1 MDYPMIFPHS
11 KWQDFWDCLLVSIQR
26 MSDCVL
32 PIRHMEDI
40 KLFYKYIVLCYC
52 SLVAKSCLTP
62 CDPMDCSPPG
72 SSVHELFQVIWEWV
86 AFPFSRGSSRP
97 RDQTHKPVSPAL
109 TGRFFTVE
117 PPGKPYDS
125 IFLKCCIL
133 SWWRWFLLLL
143 LKAFFGAWK
152 ITL

>member
-1 MDYPMIFPHS
+1 MDYLMISPHS
-11 KWQDFWDCLLVSIQR
+11 KWQEFWDCLLASIQC

-32 PIRHMEDI
+32 PISHREDV

-72 SSVHELFQVIWEWV
+72 SSVHGLSQTIWEWV
-86 AFPFSRGSSRP
+86 AFSFSRGSSRP

-109 TGRFFTVE
+109 AGRFFTVE

-125 IFLKCCIL
+125 TFLKSAFQADEDSFCCCC
-133 SWWRWFLLLL
+133 
-143 LKAFFGAWK
+143 
-152 ITL
+152 